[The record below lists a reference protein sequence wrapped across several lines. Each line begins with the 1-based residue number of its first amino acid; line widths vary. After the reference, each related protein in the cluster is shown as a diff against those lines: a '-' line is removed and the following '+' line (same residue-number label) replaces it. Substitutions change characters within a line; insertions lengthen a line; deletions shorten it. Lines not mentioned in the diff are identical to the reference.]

1 MLWGREIEGDC
12 NPKLYSQMFGGWM
25 IFSLGISPGELVD
38 DVVEEKRVVV
48 IVEEEGGGEEEEEEE
63 EENENK
69 DFTVTVLSLRDVID
83 SEFAQGT
90 SSKSRNSL
98 I

>member
-1 MLWGREIEGDC
+1 
-12 NPKLYSQMFGGWM
+12 M

-63 EENENK
+63 ENENK
-69 DFTVTVLSLRDVID
+69 DFTFTVLSLRDVID

-90 SSKSRNSL
+90 SSKSRNNL

>member
-1 MLWGREIEGDC
+1 
-12 NPKLYSQMFGGWM
+12 M